1 MAAHDL
7 SAGSR
12 LGPDDIRSVEMPLVF
27 TPPAAVASAD
37 GAIGQVTD
45 GPVASGEVL
54 VTTRLAASAFGP
66 SVAPGNV
73 VVTVGFASVPAG
85 LSTADRVDAFA
96 TYAGARPYTTL
107 VGEDLHILSI
117 AAGTAAF
124 DGPDAT
130 SVTLD
135 VDPETA
141 RQLLQ
146 AAATA
151 TLGLAA
157 RAPVTETSSV
167 SASPTP
173 GVMPRPR
180 VDSRPVTI
188 LQAII
193 LGIVQGITE
202 FAPISSSGHLILVPW
217 ALGWNIVNDPALNKT
232 FDVALHMGTLLG
244 AVIYFRTDLWSY
256 LKAFVG
262 SCRARAIRTTDER
275 LAWAI
280 VIGTIPGVIVGATLE
295 SVIEDKLG
303 QPVIIAVMLAVMG
316 VILYV
321 VDRVARQD
329 RGLDSIGPRTGT
341 VRRDRT
347 GARAAAGGLALRHHD
362 HGGEADRS
370 RSSHGRTLL
379 VPDGA
384 ADHRGG
390 GRAQGARPGADRVP
404 GLRPAVPR
412 GVHRRGDQRIPRDLV
427 PAAVSA
433 HATTSSSSCS
443 TGWRSRP
450 WRSGWS

>member
-1 MAAHDL
+1 MRWPSFRRTLPLASKVLFGVAGALALLSFLVVRSEVDRARRAQAATGARTIVVVAAHDL

-54 VTTRLAASAFGP
+54 VTTRLATSAFGP

-107 VGEDLHILSI
+107 IGEDLHILSI

-173 GVMPRPR
+173 GVMPP
-180 VDSRPVTI
+180 
-188 LQAII
+188 
-193 LGIVQGITE
+193 
-202 FAPISSSGHLILVPW
+202 
-217 ALGWNIVNDPALNKT
+217 
-232 FDVALHMGTLLG
+232 
-244 AVIYFRTDLWSY
+244 
-256 LKAFVG
+256 
-262 SCRARAIRTTDER
+262 
-275 LAWAI
+275 
-280 VIGTIPGVIVGATLE
+280 PG
-295 SVIEDKLG
+295 
-303 QPVIIAVMLAVMG
+303 
-316 VILYV
+316 
-321 VDRVARQD
+321 
-329 RGLDSIGPRTGT
+329 
-341 VRRDRT
+341 
-347 GARAAAGGLALRHHD
+347 
-362 HGGEADRS
+362 
-370 RSSHGRTLL
+370 
-379 VPDGA
+379 
-384 ADHRGG
+384 
-390 GRAQGARPGADRVP
+390 
-404 GLRPAVPR
+404 
-412 GVHRRGDQRIPRDLV
+412 
-427 PAAVSA
+427 
-433 HATTSSSSCS
+433 
-443 TGWRSRP
+443 
-450 WRSGWS
+450 